1 MNHRDFHKPS
11 ALSLN
16 YFTGLTFSD
25 FPEELNKFSPTNN
38 IQKLTESFLTEIQES
53 VILYP

>member
-1 MNHRDFHKPS
+1 MNHRDFHNPS

-16 YFTGLTFSD
+16 YFTGLTFLKIFQKSWKSS
-25 FPEELNKFSPTNN
+25 LTNN
-38 IQKLTESFLTEIQES
+38 IQKLTESFLTEIEES

>member
-1 MNHRDFHKPS
+1 MNHRDFHNPS

-16 YFTGLTFSD
+16 YFTGLTFLKI
-25 FPEELNKFSPTNN
+25 FQKKTNN
-38 IQKLTESFLTEIQES
+38 IQKLTESFLTEIEES